1 MAKRNKLLKREK
13 KAQLRA
19 QKSQSLPRSEPE
31 SESLSPK
38 NKTWKRVGVFD
49 KYEEAEAHKT
59 KMLSG
64 ADDPSLL
71 EIKIKRCG
79 SEGSKFQVK
88 LWSSNLLK
96 DNRKDRKKQ
105 KKEKL

>member
-1 MAKRNKLLKREK
+1 MPKRNKQSKREK

-19 QKSQSLPRSEPE
+19 QKNQSPLKSEPE
-31 SESLSPK
+31 NELPSPK
-38 NKTWKRVGVFD
+38 NKTWKRVAVFD
-49 KYEEAEAHKT
+49 KYEEAAAHKT

-71 EIKIKRCG
+71 EVKIKRCG

-88 LWSSNLLK
+88 LWSSGALK

-105 KKEKL
+105 KKGKL

>member
-1 MAKRNKLLKREK
+1 
-13 KAQLRA
+13 
-19 QKSQSLPRSEPE
+19 
-31 SESLSPK
+31 
-38 NKTWKRVGVFD
+38 
-49 KYEEAEAHKT
+49 
-59 KMLSG
+59 MLSG